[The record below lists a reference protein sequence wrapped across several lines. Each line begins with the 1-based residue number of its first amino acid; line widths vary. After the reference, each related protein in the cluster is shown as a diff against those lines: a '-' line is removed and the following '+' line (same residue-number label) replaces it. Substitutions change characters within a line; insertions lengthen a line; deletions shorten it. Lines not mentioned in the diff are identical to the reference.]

1 MLYTTLARSLIAID
15 PVTLDYK
22 VLEEDFMNSM
32 TIGTDGS
39 IYYALGSELH
49 KIAVPETD
57 ATLKSITINGE
68 ALEGFQ
74 QGVLNYTVYAKPTEN
89 ILVEANQSGA
99 TLDIVHST
107 DKTAIKVIG
116 TDGKST
122 LTYNIVWS
130 DKPGKPG
137 KPGKPD
143 KPDKPGKPDKPV
155 KK

>member
-15 PVTLDYK
+15 PETLDYK

-32 TIGTDGS
+32 TIGIDGS

-74 QGVLNYTVYAKPTEN
+74 QGILNYTVKAKPTEN
-89 ILVEANQSGA
+89 IRVEANQSGA
-99 TLDIVHST
+99 ALDIVHST
-107 DKTAIKVIG
+107 DKTEIKVIG

-122 LTYNIVWS
+122 LTYSI
-130 DKPGKPG
+130 
-137 KPGKPD
+137 
-143 KPDKPGKPDKPV
+143 
-155 KK
+155 